1 MEKTLQLVPEPGHD
15 NARDNGDNG
24 DNDVTQEGDATQP
37 SYDTDGAVFEGDE
50 IAGQIPFVAPA
61 KRRGGK
67 RGTRGP
73 RGLRGSDHSAGGR
86 WARLV
91 REDLGAVTAEY
102 AIIIMA
108 AVAFAGLLVAILRSS
123 EIRAMLMQ
131 LVEDA
136 LASAG

>member
-15 NARDNGDNG
+15 NTR

-67 RGTRGP
+67 RGP